1 MELTVFTWLLVAAAL
16 IGTWLNVKQDRRC
29 FYIWAVTN
37 AGLCGVN
44 AISGQWAQALLFAV
58 YFALALVGVRQW
70 QRRQQAGVRV
80 VIRKDGRKV

>member
-1 MELTVFTWLLVAAAL
+1 
-16 IGTWLNVKQDRRC
+16 
-29 FYIWAVTN
+29 VTN